1 MIRAMSTTGAWAER
15 EGALER
21 ELVFESFRDAIAF
34 VDRLADLAESENH
47 HPDIA
52 ISYKRVTVR
61 WTTHSEGGVT
71 DRDRE
76 LAARTDELV

>member
-1 MIRAMSTTGAWAER
+1 MSDGAWSER
-15 EGALER
+15 DGALER
-21 ELVFESFRDAIAF
+21 EVEFESFRDAIAF
-34 VDRLADLAESENH
+34 VGRLADLAESANH

-61 WTTHSEGGVT
+61 WTTHSEGGIT

-76 LAARTDELV
+76 LAARTDDVV